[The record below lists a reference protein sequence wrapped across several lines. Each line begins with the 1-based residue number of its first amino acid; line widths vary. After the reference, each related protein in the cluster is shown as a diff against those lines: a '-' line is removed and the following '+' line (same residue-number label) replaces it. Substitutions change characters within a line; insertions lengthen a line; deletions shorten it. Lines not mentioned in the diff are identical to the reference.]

1 MTETEI
7 LELNLANGALGLATL
22 ICVVMVAWATVSEVL
37 ERVRARWAR
46 GAHDYHM
53 FAVPELG
60 LTMAD
65 GGEKVDE
72 SPGKSPG
79 KSLHKSTDETPKQ

>member
-22 ICVVMVAWATVSEVL
+22 ICFLMVAWATVSEVA
-37 ERVRARWAR
+37 ERLRARWAQ
-46 GAHDYHM
+46 GAHDDHM

-72 SPGKSPG
+72 KAE
-79 KSLHKSTDETPKQ
+79 ETPKQ